1 MKVNIRQFLDD
12 AGIEDPLYPGKRLV
26 QKCKQTGEFKSH
38 CVVLDWRAPDRLHM
52 EIKAGLS
59 GKQLEPKDLKHYP
72 VCFQSPTYIDIA
84 VPNDNKGQ
92 KDDED
97 DDEEDEES
105 LQQFHGSGFF
115 PIAARLQAFFGRIGV
130 RSVPRGGPNRVG
142 SPAQPCL
149 VRHSRRSKSEKAAPF
164 PEPPI
169 RIEMRVRKGE
179 EKLVGR
185 QASVGPPSPG
195 MGMGRTGRAP
205 AQSTGSG
212 TSLSSLLMTSS
223 QVMRLP
229 L

>member
-97 DDEEDEES
+97 DDEGKGKAS
-105 LQQFHGSGFF
+105 GKGGSGGKK
-115 PIAARLQAFFGRIGV
+115 PAPKKKLEDIALIAGRFG
-130 RSVPRGGPNRVG
+130 
-142 SPAQPCL
+142 
-149 VRHSRRSKSEKAAPF
+149 
-164 PEPPI
+164 
-169 RIEMRVRKGE
+169 
-179 EKLVGR
+179 
-185 QASVGPPSPG
+185 ASVEGKIPETGTIVDMVVMGMTIAKEAYESVFTQLTAQIRHAKISATELLAHAGNMVTRVLPPSFLKPKGDETAQYKYDREKNADIGFRPG
-195 MGMGRTGRAP
+195 LG
-205 AQSTGSG
+205 
-212 TSLSSLLMTSS
+212 
-223 QVMRLP
+223 
-229 L
+229 